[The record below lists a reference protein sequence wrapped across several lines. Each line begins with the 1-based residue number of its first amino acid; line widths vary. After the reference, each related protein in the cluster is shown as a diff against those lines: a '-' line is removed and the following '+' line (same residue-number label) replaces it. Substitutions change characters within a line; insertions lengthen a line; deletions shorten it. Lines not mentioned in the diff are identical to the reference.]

1 MCTTLGSFG
10 CSPGTRINVG
20 TGFLGMADQLDLLG
34 GLQPTVRASA
44 PESNPR
50 ASAPTPQLEDS
61 QPEESD
67 SRAASPPS
75 VVPRTLLILD
85 TETTGLDPETQHCVE
100 VGAILFDVQSRAVL
114 AQQSFL
120 LPAET
125 NAAEPIN
132 RIPAAVTRLPQPWKE
147 GLRWFQNLLDAADV
161 LVAHNA
167 AFDRQWFGR
176 GELPAVTQPWL
187 CSMDDMRWPADR
199 QLRSRPSVRDLALA
213 YGVPVWAAH
222 RALTDCIYLAEV
234 FARCEDLEQQLLQG
248 LEPRQLVRAKV
259 SYDDRQ
265 LARDAGFRWNDPI
278 KGAWAR
284 RMSEREIQELSFPV
298 APVDLE
304 AGDSKT

>member
-1 MCTTLGSFG
+1 
-10 CSPGTRINVG
+10 
-20 TGFLGMADQLDLLG
+20 MADQLDLLG

-85 TETTGLDPETQHCVE
+85 TETTGLDPETHHCVE

>member
-85 TETTGLDPETQHCVE
+85 TETTGLSPETNHCVE